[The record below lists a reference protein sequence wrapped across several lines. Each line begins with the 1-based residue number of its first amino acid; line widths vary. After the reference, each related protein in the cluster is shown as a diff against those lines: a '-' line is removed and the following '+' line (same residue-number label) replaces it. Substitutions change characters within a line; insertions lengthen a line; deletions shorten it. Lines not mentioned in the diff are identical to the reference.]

1 MQYALSY
8 KVWESTIM
16 TGPRLR
22 LPKHIDVDNNDRRW
36 ISMIKWS
43 DISWENIGGDGD
55 SIYWLEMK
63 LPLDTDIS
71 DGVVVDVQ
79 VIKNTLNQIH
89 IDLTEDLRGLGLG
102 TNIYISL
109 IHELGHIYSSKRR
122 RLNPLIDK
130 LIDTLSKRSDIIHVK
145 NDLGDLLVS
154 KHFNMGNQLVDYF
167 KAI

>member
-1 MQYALSY
+1 
-8 KVWESTIM
+8 M